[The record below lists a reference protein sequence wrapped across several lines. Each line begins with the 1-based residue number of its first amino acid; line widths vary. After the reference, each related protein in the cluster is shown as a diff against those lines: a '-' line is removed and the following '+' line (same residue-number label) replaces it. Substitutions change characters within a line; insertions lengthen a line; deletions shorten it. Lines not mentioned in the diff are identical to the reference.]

1 MIGAAIAGAAAQTAG
16 PIIGSAIDYYSAKA
30 ARNAARN
37 AANAGVTTAQNAYT
51 AANAKNKDIDSY
63 VDNYKNLLAASG
75 YSNDDI
81 AKYADQYKQSIA
93 SIGSDANK
101 YKATDFDYGKNV
113 EDFYDK
119 AWKTNNDTQLQ
130 GIANS
135 AANAGGLYGSGLQ
148 KQMAS
153 TTSANATN
161 AYKDAL
167 SAYEADKGLA
177 ENTWAQQNANLLNQ
191 ANSNRQNTSDLVN
204 AYSTALS
211 TGLTNQSDLTS
222 AQIQQAQN
230 KQNLINNYA
239 NIGSQLATSGANKS
253 LSLA

>member
-1 MIGAAIAGAAAQTAG
+1 MIGAAIAGAAASAAG
-16 PIIGSAIDYYSAKA
+16 PIIGSVIDYYSAKA
-30 ARNAARN
+30 ARNASRN
-37 AANAGVTTAQNAYT
+37 AANSGVTTAQNAYNS
-51 AANAKNKDIDSY
+51 ANAQNADIDSY
-63 VDNYKNLLAASG
+63 VNQYKNLLAASG
-75 YSNDDI
+75 YSDDDI
-81 AKYADQYKQSIA
+81 ANYASQYQSALA
-93 SIGSDANK
+93 SLGNSENK
-101 YKATDFDYGKNV
+101 YKATDFDYDKSV

-130 GIANS
+130 GLANS

-177 ENTWAQQNANLLNQ
+177 ENTWAQQNTNLLNQ
-191 ANSNRQNTSDLVN
+191 ANSNMNNASALTN
-204 AYSTALS
+204 AYNNALA
-211 TGLTNQSDLTS
+211 TGLNNQSELTS

-239 NIGSQLATSGANKS
+239 NIGSQLASSGATKS